1 MSGKV
6 GDALTDLD
14 KVEYALG
21 QAQMLVAD
29 GMESGAIK
37 TGVHTLSAL
46 LQAQAAIP
54 RIEAALSAS
63 PQDGWVL
70 VPREPTEAML
80 RAAQAVAELHILGDW
95 SNAECKSDEERAD
108 KSNRDYYRA
117 MIEAAPALPQP
128 TGDGT

>member
-6 GDALTDLD
+6 GDALRDLYELCAEKFSECD
-14 KVEYALG
+14 VEG
-21 QAQMLVAD
+21 DVCDPEAD
-29 GMESGAIK
+29 LCRNCESNGCIQLKIRNA
-37 TGVHTLSAL
+37 
-46 LQAQAAIP
+46 
-54 RIEAALSAS
+54 RAALSAS

>member
-70 VPREPTEAML
+70 VPREPT
-80 RAAQAVAELHILGDW
+80 Q
-95 SNAECKSDEERAD
+95 
-108 KSNRDYYRA
+108 A
-117 MIEAAPALPQP
+117 MIDAATESLTGIGAGADHDYDDDARSMYAAFIRALPQP